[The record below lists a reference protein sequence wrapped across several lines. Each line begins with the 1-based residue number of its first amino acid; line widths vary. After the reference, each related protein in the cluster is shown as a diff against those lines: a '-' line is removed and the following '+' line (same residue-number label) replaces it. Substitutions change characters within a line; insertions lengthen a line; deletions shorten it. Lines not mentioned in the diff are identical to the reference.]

1 MNIIKYL
8 KKVLRPLLVNLHLD
22 YLDLN
27 VVPSIASPL
36 VVWEKWIE
44 QADWQNVYKCWQHVE
59 DYTDD
64 WGYPIYYGR
73 VCELMEERLSQIE
86 RPVLSDVFFE
96 KHHNIVV
103 VQSGASRV
111 AVLNEVALQMTRKMR
126 PQFVVD
132 NTHKLIGF
140 ALSPQLIIAGVSAL
154 GVWPSK
160 AAAIVAENE
169 LAFLSQ
175 SEAKCVTR
183 QKDLLCEMMREAG
196 VPDISQLESF
206 PLHVVG
212 DDWVVDVWSFCP
224 DDNGKHFRCT
234 EARELRFLA
243 KI

>member
-8 KKVLRPLLVNLHLD
+8 KKFSRWLLLNLDLE

-27 VVPSIASPL
+27 VEPSGLSPFS
-36 VVWEKWIE
+36 VWEKWIE
-44 QADWQNVYKCWQHVE
+44 QADWQKVYKCWQHVE

-73 VCELMEERLSQIE
+73 VCELIEERLLQIE

-140 ALSPQLIIAGVSAL
+140 ALSPQLIIAGVSAIEIL
-154 GVWPSK
+154 PSN
-160 AAAIVAENE
+160 AAAIVEKNGFS
-169 LAFLSQ
+169 FLSQ
-175 SEAKCVTR
+175 SEARCVTR
-183 QKDLLCEMMREAG
+183 QKDLLCEMMNEAG
-196 VPDISQLESF
+196 VPDISQLEGF
-206 PLHVVG
+206 PLNVND
-212 DDWVVDVWSFCP
+212 DDWNVQVWYFETDVH
-224 DDNGKHFRCT
+224 DNHLKWQSSNKM
-234 EARELRFLA
+234 RFLA